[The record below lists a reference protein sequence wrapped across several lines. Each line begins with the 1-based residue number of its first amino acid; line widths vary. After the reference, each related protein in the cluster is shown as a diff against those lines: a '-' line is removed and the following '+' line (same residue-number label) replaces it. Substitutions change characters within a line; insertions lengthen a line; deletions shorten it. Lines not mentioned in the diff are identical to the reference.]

1 MLPPW
6 AEVLSQVLRARLL
19 IDHAKVIDRLQL
31 SKVAYKN
38 DRDVPEGVLVRV
50 LARLAEVTTLALLE
64 SEMHAR
70 EECAAD
76 E

>member
-19 IDHAKVIDRLQL
+19 IDHAEVIDRLQL
-31 SKVAYKN
+31 SKVTYKN
-38 DRDVPEGVLVRV
+38 DRDVPEGVPVRV
-50 LARLAEVTTLALLE
+50 PARFAEVTTLALLE
-64 SEMHAR
+64 PEMHAR
-70 EECAAD
+70 KECAAD